1 MILAIQ
7 QLVAQIPPGHPEAP
21 GYQQMLGASFLHRYG
36 ESGDLNDLEA
46 SVNSFQTAL
55 DITPEDHPNRPN
67 LLQNLAVSFTERFRR
82 LGDLKDLEASEMN
95 LRAALDQTPEGH
107 PNRPDRLQNL
117 AASFTDRYRRLGD
130 LNDLETALQMKQEVI
145 NLTPPGHPYRLDR
158 LNNLAISLRHRYQRL
173 GNMKDLEAS
182 LEMKQEVV
190 DLTPTGHPSRPDR
203 LGNLAVSFRDKY
215 QRLGELKDLEAALQ
229 TKQEAVHLTPDG
241 HPALPNRLHNLAVSL
256 MDRYRRLGDLKDL
269 QVAMQ
274 TEQQALDKTPGGH
287 PSRAERLRS
296 LSTAFTDRYRRLG
309 DLKDLQAALKT
320 TQEAVDLTPQGHPDL
335 PHQLLNL
342 SVIFMDRYQRLGDLK
357 DLQNALQT
365 NQEFMDLIPQGHP
378 DHAHGLQTRSVV
390 LRERYRRLGNLKDLT
405 AAIQTIQEA
414 VDLTPDGHP
423 DRPGRLENL
432 SAPLRD
438 RYLRLGGLDDLDAS
452 VQNSQTAVNLTP
464 LKHPNKAGLLR
475 SLATSYGER
484 YKKLGNLAD
493 LEASVKSLETA
504 VALTPEVHP
513 EQPIQ
518 LQTLALSLIYRY
530 RILGDLED
538 LEAIHRH
545 YSDSFKFSPSSPE
558 TSWQQALQ
566 WASFAEESQ
575 SVYCVPAYLAAFALL
590 PEILWLGHS
599 IPVRHDAIHRL
610 DISKATS
617 SAIRTCINQTNLHA
631 AVEILEQGLATIS
644 QQMLQLKTE
653 VDALPADQGEKLLAL
668 SSQLYSGILDN
679 PVDIAADRNNL
690 LAEIRKQSGFE
701 NFLRPKPYNVL
712 CYASQVGPVVI
723 LTNHQG
729 HCNGIIIL
737 NPTSEPV
744 HVSLP
749 AVTQEVLKS
758 QGDELKELL
767 GRCNVRNRGRSS
779 SSRLFGHRE
788 QFSHKSVKECFED
801 MLNWLKTDH
810 GISSGRLWWLP
821 TGAFTGLPLHA
832 GQPSDE
838 FIHSYTPTLGSL
850 LDAYA
855 KKPTNTAPTLGVV
868 GVTYTDS
875 RGSNALNG
883 VSEEVKKIVSI
894 VKDTRVQSLVGEQA
908 TVDAVKLQLQD
919 CSWVHFA
926 CHGCQNLHEPAKSLL
941 QLYGGDLELETI
953 LHMPLLNAD
962 FVFLAACQTAMGDAQ
977 LVNESLHLG
986 GGFIAAGFR
995 SAIGT
1000 MWSMNDADGPTVA
1013 EIVYSHLFRE
1023 NRQPQ
1028 ASDAAEA

>member
-1 MILAIQ
+1 MAEAEAATVTIDSGGQGGGSGLKENSNENTFEGIISSQNQSSLEAVTRDPDQGSGDLNSGKPDMILAIQ

-46 SVNSFQTAL
+46 SV
-55 DITPEDHPNRPN
+55 
-67 LLQNLAVSFTERFRR
+67 RR
-82 LGDLKDLEASEMN
+82 
-95 LRAALDQTPEGH
+95 PEGSSGGNA
-107 PNRPDRLQNL
+107 NRTAGTRQN
-117 AASFTDRYRRLGD
+117 S
-130 LNDLETALQMKQEVI
+130 
-145 NLTPPGHPYRLDR
+145 
-158 LNNLAISLRHRYQRL
+158 
-173 GNMKDLEAS
+173 
-182 LEMKQEVV
+182 
-190 DLTPTGHPSRPDR
+190 
-203 LGNLAVSFRDKY
+203 
-215 QRLGELKDLEAALQ
+215 
-229 TKQEAVHLTPDG
+229 
-241 HPALPNRLHNLAVSL
+241 
-256 MDRYRRLGDLKDL
+256 
-269 QVAMQ
+269 
-274 TEQQALDKTPGGH
+274 
-287 PSRAERLRS
+287 
-296 LSTAFTDRYRRLG
+296 
-309 DLKDLQAALKT
+309 
-320 TQEAVDLTPQGHPDL
+320 
-335 PHQLLNL
+335 
-342 SVIFMDRYQRLGDLK
+342 RLGDLK

-566 WASFAEESQ
+566 WASFAEESHI
-575 SVYCVPAYLAAFALL
+575 CLASRNPLAWTF
-590 PEILWLGHS
+590 HTS
-599 IPVRHDAIHRL
+599 
-610 DISKATS
+610 TS

-723 LTNHQG
+723 LTNHQD

-767 GRCNVRNRGRSS
+767 GRCNVRNRGQSS

-788 QFSHKSVKECFED
+788 QFLHKSVKECFED
-801 MLNWLKTDH
+801 MLNWLKTDVVAPIYEVLKLH

-1028 ASDAAEA
+1028 ASDAAEALQLAVNELKNRKVDYERWVPFIHIGV